1 MHGKRLKLIYFSTGG
16 SEAKEYSLGWKKISL
31 LLVSFVAVCLF
42 FVFLSL
48 SIFTNFFHN
57 AKVATLKKT
66 NTQLKTMLAAME
78 NKVEG
83 IESQV
88 EFIEKTDHDLRVFVD
103 MSDYS
108 EDERKLGRGGLANE
122 TFALYSNSSD
132 EALNNA
138 IRVKKLLDDL
148 GSRMDFMSQS
158 RVEIVES
165 YKENDLKWKHIPS
178 IQPVAGGRITDGFG
192 WRTHP
197 LTQQKQF
204 HKGLDISAPRGTPIQ
219 APADGV
225 VEEVVLRYKPNQSYG
240 RQITID
246 HGNGIKTKYAHLK
259 NISVRVGEKVSR
271 FTTIGTVGDTGRSTG
286 PHLHYEVIKDD
297 VEQNPFDYILD

>member
-42 FVFLSL
+42 FVFLTL
-48 SIFTNFFHN
+48 SIFTNFFHD

-66 NTQLKTMLAAME
+66 NSQLKTMLAEME
-78 NKVEG
+78 GKLEG
-83 IESQV
+83 IENKV
-88 EFIEKTDHDLRVFVD
+88 EFIEKTDRDLRVFVD

-122 TFALYSNSSD
+122 TFALYQNSAD

-148 GSRMDFMSQS
+148 GSRMEFMSQS
-158 RVEIVES
+158 RIDIVDN

-178 IQPVAGGRITDGFG
+178 IKPVAVGRFTDGFG

-204 HKGLDISAPRGTPIQ
+204 HDGIDISAARGTPIQ
-219 APADGV
+219 APADGT
-225 VEEVVLRYKPNQSYG
+225 VETVVLKYKPNQSYG
-240 RQITID
+240 RQIVID
-246 HGNGIKTKYAHLK
+246 HGNGIKTLYAHLK
-259 NISVRVGEKVSR
+259 NINVSVGEKVSR

-286 PHLHYEVIKDD
+286 PHLHYEVIKDGVNQD
-297 VEQNPFDYILD
+297 PMYYILN